1 MLPESFSEAYNEKIK
16 AKTLTVEIRD
26 RFDKLVSKSISLK
39 KKIETESEIV
49 NNGITLL
56 KELWANSRVRIVR
69 VKLNNLMQINPQE
82 QKDSTINK
90 YFDNMKSGRSSTN
103 TNNGNSERK
112 SQSVKNLSNNKTN
125 ETSTNDK
132 RKNKNDAEAPLK
144 YKTIESLFG
153 VQQININST
162 NHVQATQESGKKAVK
177 RKATPAK
184 AAKRGNKK
192 DKPTPMKIKTLDNFF
207 IKNPNK

>member
-39 KKIETESEIV
+39 KKFETESEIV

-56 KELWANSRVRIVR
+56 KELWANSRIRMVR
-69 VKLNNLMQINPQE
+69 VKLSNLMQINPQD
-82 QKDSTINK
+82 QKDSAINK
-90 YFDNMKSGRSSTN
+90 YLDNMKSGRSSTN
-103 TNNGNSERK
+103 TNIANSERK
-112 SQSVKNLSNNKTN
+112 SQSVKNSDKKTK
-125 ETSTNDK
+125 EASTNGK
-132 RKNKNDAEAPLK
+132 RKTKNDAEAPLK

-162 NHVQATQESGKKAVK
+162 DHVQTREESGKKAFK

-184 AAKRGNKK
+184 PAKRGNKK

-207 IKNPNK
+207 IKKS